1 MSFQYLNKFVRNAAF
16 GMGGDQVLTKVDSD
30 NYCGQGEINRKGTP
44 VLFGSME
51 SELIRMEG
59 LKVKGREPSAL
70 GL

>member
-1 MSFQYLNKFVRNAAF
+1 
-16 GMGGDQVLTKVDSD
+16 MGGDRVLTKVDSD
-30 NYCGQGEINRKGTP
+30 NYCGQGGINRKGTP

-59 LKVKGREPSAL
+59 LKVKGRETSAL